1 MEVGLPYCK
10 KFILGGVYR
19 EHQHFKVSQ
28 EDYDTDSS
36 TSEKQEERFVKFVN
50 LWSDALEREK
60 EVNVI
65 GDFNINLKENVKMSS
80 LHTRLYDSIQKEIHP
95 KGVLQMV
102 KGVTRQQGSSKSSL
116 LDHIYSTESEKIEIE
131 NVPWAGS
138 DHNLV
143 GMKRRNGV
151 IGDKPRIIQKRVF
164 HHFNT
169 ADFLKDI
176 AEQNWKEVEDSKELD
191 EAVEMFEKKMVSV
204 LDHNCPV
211 KRVQVRNNYTP
222 WMTA

>member
-1 MEVGLPYCK
+1 MLKNLLQVRKPHVLFVGEANLWKDAERNKCSIEGYNLVTSSMIDNVNSNVSRIVAYVKHGIRFNKIRNLEDKNFSSIWMEVGLPYCK
-10 KFILGGVYR
+10 KFILGGVCR

-116 LDHIYSTESEKIEIE
+116 LNHIYSTESEKIEIE
-131 NVPWAGS
+131 NVP
-138 DHNLV
+138 
-143 GMKRRNGV
+143 
-151 IGDKPRIIQKRVF
+151 
-164 HHFNT
+164 
-169 ADFLKDI
+169 
-176 AEQNWKEVEDSKELD
+176 
-191 EAVEMFEKKMVSV
+191 
-204 LDHNCPV
+204 
-211 KRVQVRNNYTP
+211 
-222 WMTA
+222 